1 MDNEEYKWILFELI
15 SALKARTT
23 YLKSI
28 DANSPTYNE
37 KFYEGMALAY
47 HLMMDEIKTQIE
59 SNNINLKQFSLH
71 DYDPIEIL
79 NYKPLNYKESSEN

>member
-1 MDNEEYKWILFELI
+1 
-15 SALKARTT
+15 
-23 YLKSI
+23 
-28 DANSPTYNE
+28 
-37 KFYEGMALAY
+37 
-47 HLMMDEIKTQIE
+47 MMDEIKTQIE